1 MVEVPAVNNMPSS
14 AVAGQV
20 TTSPA
25 QQQPQQTQQPQ
36 QPAPPQATTGTT
48 VTGANSSA
56 NAQPVRQ
63 AEQQQQQQQNAMN
76 TTTPAQDNDH
86 QMESIASGPVSATAA
101 AVADVAAAD
110 DNDPRSLLTSVAD
123 YEPSIPD
130 AVTRYFLSKAGCS
143 LADPELAKVVSL
155 AAQLFVGELAAE
167 VHDSVEIRA
176 HSKASGGAM
185 SASAKKK
192 EAMEN
197 NGGTKM
203 LASDLAAVLRRRG
216 LNIQKPDFQVP

>member
-1 MVEVPAVNNMPSS
+1 MVEAPMNNNGPSS

-20 TTSPA
+20 ATSPA
-25 QQQPQQTQQPQ
+25 QQQPQQTQEPI
-36 QPAPPQATTGTT
+36 PPQATTSTT

-63 AEQQQQQQQNAMN
+63 AVQQQQPNATN
-76 TTTPAQDNDH
+76 TTTPVHDNDH
-86 QMESIASGPVSATAA
+86 QMESIAPGPVAATAAA
-101 AVADVAAAD
+101 AVADVAATD